1 MERSEIDALYR
12 KYGPSVLRR
21 ARSLLGD
28 EQAAR
33 DAMQEVFI
41 RALKAQEGFRGEASP
56 MTWLYRITTN
66 YCLNL
71 IRDSSRRAQLLAEQG
86 QPATAAV
93 RGTTDER
100 LTLRRLLRDVD
111 PELQE
116 IAVYYFVDQ
125 LNQDEIAELVG
136 VSRRTV
142 GYRLEAFKE
151 AARAASSD
159 GQVGGAA

>member
-1 MERSEIDALYR
+1 MQREEVEALYR

-21 ARSLLGD
+21 ARGILGND
-28 EQAAR
+28 QAAR

-41 RALKAQEGFRGEASP
+41 RALRTDGFRGEASP

-71 IRDSSRRAQLLAEQG
+71 IRDSSRRAELLAAEGTPVDVG
-86 QPATAAV
+86 Q
-93 RGTTDER
+93 RGSAEDR

-116 IAVYYFVDQ
+116 IAVYHYVDQ
-125 LNQDEIAELVG
+125 LNHEEIAAILG

-142 GYRLEAFKE
+142 GYRLEQFKE
-151 AARAASSD
+151 AARAAE
-159 GQVGGAA
+159 GVGGAA